1 MSSLLTIIIIGFFI
15 LCFSYLTKK
24 RRERIP
30 KTNLIKRF
38 RKRFKSKSRLR
49 EKLLAEFSEA
59 LMADPE
65 SNIQIGVWDREDEL
79 REKADIHRSRLKKY
93 GRSTMNGEEFF
104 LGPQS
109 GVYKYNSEGKKKYV

>member
-1 MSSLLTIIIIGFFI
+1 
-15 LCFSYLTKK
+15 
-24 RRERIP
+24 
-30 KTNLIKRF
+30 
-38 RKRFKSKSRLR
+38 
-49 EKLLAEFSEA
+49 
-59 LMADPE
+59 MADPE

-104 LGPQS
+104 LGPQG